1 MVKTRKKRVVKDEET
16 KKVITTYAHIARG
29 KVTYLDKNKFI
40 AKSSVEKKGEKK
52 LENIIH
58 IIENKKGDYSNFQEY
73 DSKMKGIYGD
83 KLDKPIRVILKYQ
96 DKKSKEGKYPDAYD
110 NLPIEIR
117 TLSQDIQLYQKN
129 IID

>member
-16 KKVITTYAHIARG
+16 KKVIITYAHIARG
-29 KVTYLDKNKFI
+29 KVTYSSKNKFI
-40 AKSSVEKKGEKK
+40 AKSSVKKEGGKK
-52 LENIIH
+52 LESIIH
-58 IIENKKGDYSNFQEY
+58 IIEKEKGNYSNFQEY
-73 DSKMKGIYGD
+73 NNKMREIYGD
-83 KLDKPIRVILKYQ
+83 RLEKPIQVILKYR
-96 DKKSKEGKYPDAYD
+96 DKKSKEGKYPNAYD